1 MDKDCKVYEST
12 KLAANTSGHLVG
24 VKSLGVRS
32 MHVCDIVSDIVLGT
46 SILLNK
52 MSWLVLRAVSVVLP
66 SSLLS
71 LDFLLQ

>member
-1 MDKDCKVYEST
+1 MDKDCKVYKST
-12 KLAANTSGHLVG
+12 KLAANTPGYLVG

-46 SILLNK
+46 SILLNN